1 MSLRARF
8 MWLVLLATLLP
19 ALFLSWRFVRESEAE
34 IGTAVESL
42 AHAADSIAADLEQ
55 RVQGT
60 AQLNYGLAH
69 SRVLDNADRAVCSAY
84 LSDVREAYPQ
94 YTGIITVLPDGQ
106 LHCDSLRSGRT
117 LDLTDRSYFKRAK
130 AGAASPV
137 LEPTFGRLTGN
148 SVLQIVYPARS
159 ADGSLRFLLVASLN
173 LQAFAQRS
181 PVTALRPGSE
191 LLLVDQ
197 KGVVMAA
204 SGRAADLPKPGGSI
218 AGSAVFGFAQAHP
231 EGGTGELTGAG
242 GLAQVW
248 AVAAVPATRSTGLH
262 VLMGLPKQVLV
273 ADARQR
279 LRQDLLVLAAA
290 ALLLFAGVW
299 LLAEWGI
306 RRQVSLITTMVR
318 DLGSGNLNARIAPP
332 FPRGELGGLMAVLN
346 STAASLQQQRDAI
359 RELGARLQ
367 QAQKLEAIGTMA
379 GGIAHDFN
387 NILAAILGNL
397 SLAQGEVAAGQAPLG
412 SLEQIRRA
420 ALRAREL
427 VQRIRI
433 FSRRDAPAHARL
445 ALLPVVEEVL
455 ALVRV
460 TLPASVTLKTELAA
474 PPGPVWGDA
483 TQLHQVLMNLCTN
496 ALQALQGQPGTVSV
510 GLETVELGAG
520 DASHRPAGL
529 AAGPHARL
537 WVSDTGRGI
546 DAAHLE
552 RIFEPYFTTKGG
564 GGGTGLGLSVVHGIV
579 NAHHGGIVVQSVPGQ
594 GSTFSVYLPLLD
606 AAADEPG
613 PAIDAGAAPAP
624 VSGTG
629 QHVLYLDDDD
639 VMCAMVE
646 RLLAR
651 AGYRVSCHVDADAAL
666 AALHADPQAYDL
678 VLTDFNM
685 PGLSGLDVSRS
696 IAGIRPDL
704 PVIMISGYVA
714 DELPMDARRVGVRE
728 VVGKQNVLE
737 DLLPAI
743 GRALAG

>member
-42 AHAADSIAADLEQ
+42 AHAADSVAADLAQ

-69 SRVLDNADRAVCSAY
+69 SRVLDNADRAACSAY

-117 LDLTDRSYFKRAK
+117 LDLTDRSYFKRAQ
-130 AGAASPV
+130 AGAPGPI
-137 LEPTFGRLTGN
+137 LEATFGRLTGN

-181 PVTALRPGSE
+181 PATALRPGSE

-197 KGVVMAA
+197 KGTVMAA
-204 SGRAADLPKPGGSI
+204 SGTGTDLPKPGGSI
-218 AGSAVFGFAQAHP
+218 AGSAVFALAQARAD
-231 EGGTGELTGAG
+231 GGTGELTSADGQ
-242 GLAQVW
+242 AQVW
-248 AVAAVPATRSTGLH
+248 AVAAAPAMRTTGLH
-262 VLMGLPKQVLV
+262 LLMGLPKQVLV

-346 STAASLQQQRDAI
+346 STAASLQQQREAI

-387 NILAAILGNL
+387 NILGAILGNL
-397 SLAQGEVAAGQAPLG
+397 SLAQGEVAAGQAPLA

-433 FSRRDAPAHARL
+433 FSRRDTPAHVRL
-445 ALLPVVEEVL
+445 AVLPVVEEVL

-460 TLPASVTLKTELAA
+460 TLPAGVTLKAELAA
-474 PPGPVWGDA
+474 PPGPVWADA

-496 ALQALQGQPGTVSV
+496 ALQSLQGQPGTVTV
-510 GLETVELGAG
+510 GLETVELSAG

-546 DAAHLE
+546 DATHLE

-579 NAHHGGIVVQSVPGQ
+579 NAHRGSIVVQSVPGQ
-594 GSTFSVYLPLLD
+594 GSAFSVYLPLLD

-613 PAIDAGAAPAP
+613 PPADAGAAPAP
-624 VSGTG
+624 VRGTG

-685 PGLSGLDVSRS
+685 PGLSGLDVSRA

-743 GRALAG
+743 GRALAA